1 MSDFEILGDG
11 HWSPGT
17 GTASPSPLGG
27 NSQAAGRRR
36 SSDFEIG
43 TETPT
48 AAQGGSLSTATT
60 SVSWAE
66 NPATTSFSHSF
77 VQKRTFPVTVA
88 LIGTGDR
95 FEQTLRVR

>member
-1 MSDFEILGDG
+1 MSDFEILGGG

-17 GTASPSPLGG
+17 GTASPSPLRQ
-27 NSQAAGRRR
+27 NDQAAARRR

-48 AAQGGSLSTATT
+48 SSQGGSLST
-60 SVSWAE
+60 SVPSAE
-66 NPATTSFSHSF
+66 IPAATSFSHSF